1 MEEKYEVVLFRP
13 IKDLDLVNLL
23 SNLFGR
29 EELGVRVRQ
38 IGERLNLLEEA
49 SQFFE
54 NTINSSWDF
63 NAISR
68 ISQTFIEKILTS
80 L

>member
-38 IGERLNLLEEA
+38 IGERLNLPSRAEIVESSGLYSSMGEVDNCIKD
-49 SQFFE
+49 FE
-54 NTINSSWDF
+54 RTYRINY
-63 NAISR
+63 R
-68 ISQTFIEKILTS
+68 L
-80 L
+80 